1 MSPMNLFIL
10 KIYMN
15 KTRLKHNYD
24 SKITR
29 NVLSMKNHN
38 VFEVGE
44 LKYIFIFICSFKYKW
59 NKLILNTRATSIV
72 HNSVPQIRPVLQ
84 SLIKMHIHCMQ
95 V

>member
-1 MSPMNLFIL
+1 MSPMNLFIF

-38 VFEVGE
+38 VFEFGE
-44 LKYIFIFICSFKYKW
+44 LKYIFIFISSFKYKW
-59 NKLILNTRATSIV
+59 NKWILNTRADIV
-72 HNSVPQIRPVLQ
+72 LLTIQVL
-84 SLIKMHIHCMQ
+84 STIVFHK
-95 V
+95 